1 MLFLADIVFNLD
13 IHFLLQQIC
22 SIILEAKEEKGLSE
36 RERRCFMALHKTWQ
50 RVYFFLLS
58 NARLT
63 SRLPPI
69 SPAPKSLTTGAATVQ
84 GRRKRFGDSSPQI
97 LADQSTLFQPGPC
110 RERAYYCLYPRIFRP
125 SYSPD

>member
-69 SPAPKSLTTGAATVQ
+69 SPVPKSLTTDAAAVQ
-84 GRRKRFGDSSPQI
+84 GRRNVEGYLSLQI
-97 LADQSTLFQPGPC
+97 SADQLTLFQPRPY
-110 RERAYYCLYPRIFRP
+110 RERVDYAHYITACT
-125 SYSPD
+125 PDF

>member
-1 MLFLADIVFNLD
+1 MLFLADIVFNLH

-36 RERRCFMALHKTWQ
+36 RDVASWHYIKLG
-50 RVYFFLLS
+50 RVYFFVLS

-69 SPAPKSLTTGAATVQ
+69 SPAPKSLTTGAATAHYVTPVFVFEIAELI
-84 GRRKRFGDSSPQI
+84 G
-97 LADQSTLFQPGPC
+97 
-110 RERAYYCLYPRIFRP
+110 RIFLP
-125 SYSPD
+125 TIPCGDFILLT